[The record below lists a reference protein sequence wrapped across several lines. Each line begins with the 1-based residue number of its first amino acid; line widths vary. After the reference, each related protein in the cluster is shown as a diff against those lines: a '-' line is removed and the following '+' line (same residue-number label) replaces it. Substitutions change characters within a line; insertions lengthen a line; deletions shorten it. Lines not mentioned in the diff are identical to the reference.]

1 MVSKVKIPK
10 NVAGVKVPRKV
21 RKKANKA
28 IKAATSPQVRR
39 MAKAAIGAAGRRVQA
54 EGVGR
59 VRHLHG
65 AIHIE
70 GSAVAEAF
78 RTAAIDG
85 FRRFLEGFEE
95 GLRNA
100 QASRAAENAGDND
113 NRARG

>member
-1 MVSKVKIPK
+1 MAVKVKIPK
-10 NVAGVKVPRKV
+10 NVAGVKLHKKV
-21 RKKANKA
+21 RRKANKV
-28 IKAATSPQVRR
+28 IKAATSPKVRR
-39 MAKAAIGAAGRRVQA
+39 MAKAAINVAGRRIQA

-59 VRHLHG
+59 VRGLHG

-70 GSAVAEAF
+70 GSALADAF

-100 QASRAAENAGDND
+100 QASRAAGEAAEDRPSD
-113 NRARG
+113 